1 MDRIT
6 ARQLFETTQDRLA
19 LRWPAGIAGES
30 RILDASRSQSRRPS
44 LVGYL
49 NTIYPNRIQI
59 IGSEELAYLDGLEAR
74 QRWETIQK
82 ILSHDPF
89 AIIVSHNQNVPGD
102 LLEAA
107 EETSSALWVSAR
119 RGHEVLTWLQYY
131 LTRTLARRV
140 TIHGVFLEVFS
151 IGVLVTGAP
160 ATGKSELAL
169 DLVNRGHRLV
179 ADDAPEFTLVAPD
192 IVDGTCPELLRDL
205 LEVRGLGVLNIR
217 EMFDHTAVKDS
228 KYLHLILDL
237 KPLEAISDKDG
248 LLRLTGIT
256 GHRDVL
262 DITIPV
268 ITIPVAP
275 GRNLAV
281 LAEAAVRSHILKSK
295 GIDPAQ
301 VFMDRQAH
309 QLQKLPPW

>member
-6 ARQLFETTQDRLA
+6 ARQLFETIQDRLA
-19 LRWPAGIAGES
+19 LRWPVGVAGES
-30 RILDASRSQSRRPS
+30 RILTASGGPSRRPS
-44 LVGYL
+44 MVGYL

-89 AIIVSHNQNVPGD
+89 AIIVTQGQNVPSD

-107 EETSSALWVSAR
+107 EETSSPLWISAR
-119 RGHEVLTWLQYY
+119 RGHEILTWLQYY
-131 LTRTLARRV
+131 LTRALARRI
-140 TIHGVFLEVFS
+140 TIHGVFLEVYS

-205 LEVRGLGVLNIR
+205 LEVRGLGVLNVR

-228 KYLHLILDL
+228 KYLRLILDL

-256 GHRDVL
+256 GYRTVL
-262 DITIPV
+262 DVAMPV

-301 VFMDRQAH
+301 AFMDRQAH